1 MDDRIAREGVIIGLL
16 AYVMWGFFPVYFK
29 SLEAVSPTEMLA
41 HRVVWAVPFGALII
55 LFRKQWNEV
64 RRAFA
69 NKAVLAWLS
78 LAALSISI
86 NWLIYIWA
94 VQNEHIFETSLGYY
108 INPLVYV
115 LAGVVLLGER
125 LRRLQLAAVALAFV
139 GVMILTISAS
149 EFPWV
154 AISLAL
160 FFTVYGLIR
169 KQIAI
174 GAMPG
179 LFVEI
184 LLLLPLALAW
194 LLWLIGSGQATFAS
208 GDLTMSSL
216 LLLAGPITVLP
227 LMCFAVA
234 ARRLPLTTIG
244 FMQFLAPTLQFV
256 IGVYYG
262 EQLTTAHLLCF
273 GFIWTAVAFFSVDAI
288 LAGKKKPLQEEPA
301 EA

>member
-16 AYVMWGFFPVYFK
+16 AYVMWGLFPVYFK

-160 FFTVYGLIR
+160 LFTVYGLIR

-179 LFVEI
+179 LFVET

-194 LLWLIGSGQATFAS
+194 LLWLMGSGQATFAS
-208 GDLTMSSL
+208 GDLAMSSL

-227 LMCFAVA
+227 LMCFAIA

-244 FMQFLAPTLQFV
+244 FMQFLAPTLQFI

>member
-64 RRAFA
+64 RGAFA

-179 LFVEI
+179 LFVET

-194 LLWLIGSGQATFAS
+194 LLWLMRSGQATFAS
-208 GDLTMSSL
+208 GDLAMSSL

-273 GFIWTAVAFFSVDAI
+273 GFIWAAVAFFSVDAI
-288 LAGKKKPLQEEPA
+288 LAGKKKPPMA
-301 EA
+301 MPKRA

>member
-179 LFVEI
+179 LFVET

-194 LLWLIGSGQATFAS
+194 LLWLMGSGQATFAS
-208 GDLTMSSL
+208 GDLAMSSL

-227 LMCFAVA
+227 LMCFAIA

-244 FMQFLAPTLQFV
+244 FMQFLAPTLQFI

-273 GFIWTAVAFFSVDAI
+273 GFIWAAVAFFSVDAI
-288 LAGKKKPLQEEPA
+288 LAGKKKPLVAMPKRA
-301 EA
+301 